1 MRENVIVIEGIS
13 NLRDIG
19 GYRAA
24 GGARVRRGMVFRS
37 EALVFSGAHTKAS
50 IYREDNAH
58 AYKRIVVKTIVD
70 LRGAKESDAS
80 PSAWPHATGAQLIS
94 FPMDAGGE
102 GDATVIMQLLRN
114 GKLRAFGVEDLARF
128 YAAMARRLAPMFGD
142 ALNALAAPS
151 RLPALVH
158 CAAGKDR
165 TGMLVA
171 FLLEILGTPREEIVS
186 DYAFTDVL
194 RPNRVDQYRDL
205 LDSVGVAPNAVRAL
219 FESPPAVM
227 QATLRGIEE
236 EFGAVE
242 SFLTQSAGVTP
253 GTLARLREALV
264 ETP

>member
-1 MRENVIVIEGIS
+1 MRENVVVIEGMS

-19 GYRAA
+19 GYRA
-24 GGARVRRGMVFRS
+24 GGDGRVRRGMVFRS
-37 EALVFSGAHTKAS
+37 EALVFSGAQTKAS
-50 IYREDNAH
+50 IYREDNAY
-58 AYKRIVVKTIVD
+58 AYKRIAVKTIID
-70 LRGAKESDAS
+70 LRGAREAQVS

-142 ALNALAAPS
+142 ALNALAKPD
-151 RLPALVH
+151 RLPALIH

-194 RPNRVDQYRDL
+194 RPNRVNQYREIL
-205 LDSVGVAPNAVRAL
+205 EPVGVDPNAVRAL
-219 FESPPAVM
+219 FESPAETM
-227 QATLRGIEE
+227 HATLDGIKE
-236 EFGAVE
+236 EFGAIE
-242 SFLTQSAGVTP
+242 TFLTQSAGVTP
-253 GTLARLREALV
+253 ATLTRLREALI
-264 ETP
+264 EKT